1 MLALE
6 PDHKLALTRIE
17 HIKTFYREYG
27 EKYFKKKSW
36 HKALTFFERYYF
48 IDPEAPDIQKKIKI
62 CRNKLTANKK
72 PSQNTGSQLVSTEKE
87 TKENREEIKRML
99 EESGTES
106 TWLMQY
112 LFEEQNGEKD
122 SETPW

>member
-1 MLALE
+1 MAQ
-6 PDHKLALTRIE
+6 TRIE

-27 EKYFKKKSW
+27 EKYYKKKSW
-36 HKALTFFERYYF
+36 HTALTFFERYNF
-48 IDPEAPDIQKKIKI
+48 IDPKASDIKKKIKI
-62 CRNKLTANKK
+62 CRAKLTANKK
-72 PSQNTGSQLVSTEKE
+72 AAQDKSTQLASSEKDA
-87 TKENREEIKRML
+87 KKNREEIKRML

-122 SETPW
+122 SESPW